1 MSYLDLEMVDVVWN
15 FVRIGG
21 YDPVEEFA
29 KEGKVNLEKI
39 TEKIKMNFVTQ
50 LLFHA
55 NWE

>member
-15 FVRIGG
+15 FVCIGG